1 MISIGILDTFE
12 RGEPK
17 LHVIQPVR
25 IPSELHFWIVETTY
39 GVVPDAAIPITESLL
54 VILYF
59 FKSCHPWDKLSSA
72 NSCDFLMALSP
83 PAIKPITKSSETP
96 KVGGHSEA
104 SKIPYLPLVP
114 API

>member
-1 MISIGILDTFE
+1 MISIGISDTFE

-54 VILYF
+54 VILYLE
-59 FKSCHPWDKLSSA
+59 WYLIKLLLWLK
-72 NSCDFLMALSP
+72 N
-83 PAIKPITKSSETP
+83 
-96 KVGGHSEA
+96 V
-104 SKIPYLPLVP
+104 
-114 API
+114 